1 MLYWIY
7 DYPSWAI
14 GFLFCGTFVA
24 ITWIGIFLTRATF
37 HSWLHR
43 EKRANEMVGLAL
55 SSYFVLF
62 GLLLGLVAVATYQN
76 FANVG
81 GIVDNEASCLAA
93 LYREISS
100 LPQPS
105 RGQLQQ
111 RLREYT
117 RYTIEE
123 GWALQRKGI
132 VPKGEIVRSGLLIR
146 SLLDFE
152 PSNQREEIIYGDA
165 LRRSDHRNEL
175 SRARLSNVTTG
186 LPTVLWWVVAV
197 GAAINIVLIWLQDM
211 EIHVHTILGAALACI
226 LGLVIFPHRRTGQS
240 VSRPGQH

>member
-1 MLYWIY
+1 MMYWIY
-7 DYPSWAI
+7 DYPSWVI
-14 GFLFCGTFVA
+14 GLLFCGTFVA
-24 ITWIGIFLTRATF
+24 FTWMGIFLTRATV
-37 HSWLHR
+37 HSWLHQ

-76 FANVG
+76 YANVSD
-81 GIVDNEASCLAA
+81 IVDNEASSLAA

-132 VPKGEIVRSGLLIR
+132 VPAGRSR
-146 SLLDFE
+146 
-152 PSNQREEIIYGDA
+152 A
-165 LRRSDHRNEL
+165 LRLAHQKFAGLRAQQRKRKDHLWGCSTAERS
-175 SRARLSNVTTG
+175 
-186 LPTVLWWVVAV
+186 
-197 GAAINIVLIWLQDM
+197 QK
-211 EIHVHTILGAALACI
+211 
-226 LGLVIFPHRRTGQS
+226 
-240 VSRPGQH
+240 